1 MGVRFPFAVS
11 NTMLATVVNTTT
23 ETLLLSSPPIVTAQD
38 FASILIIVN
47 VQLTTGTA
55 TTNYLLRIYRG
66 TALGG
71 PVVLSSGNVADSLG
85 ALCQRT
91 FMAVDVPAAYG
102 PVQYSLS
109 MQQQGATGN
118 GAVPSGSIAVLAL

>member
-23 ETLLLSSPPIVTAQD
+23 ETLLLSSPPIV
-38 FASILIIVN
+38 N

-71 PVVLSSGNVADSLG
+71 PLVLSSGNVADSLG